1 MNATDRYTFE
11 QYQALRGVNWST
23 LRHMD
28 TSALAYRENLL
39 NPPPSTAVMDLG
51 SAMHAAIL
59 EPEEFHARYA
69 IFDGRRGTKAHQ
81 EWQDENP
88 GVTDLK
94 PDEWDQVMGAAE
106 AVHSRRQGKLARRIL
121 RHARTEVTLQWTDP
135 DTHVRCKARPDIIG
149 PTILADV
156 KTTGSVDPRRFGRL
170 AADMVYH
177 GKMAF
182 AAMGLREIGHPVER
196 VTILAVEQKPPHD
209 VGVFDICQG
218 DLERSEQHVA
228 NLLSQLKT
236 CRRRRIWPG
245 RCENTQV
252 LDLPPWLFESDND
265 ISDLG
270 IAFEVV
276 GGTR

>member
-1 MNATDRYTFE
+1 MKTARYTFPE
-11 QYQALRGVNWST
+11 YQRLRGVNWST

-28 TSALAYRENLL
+28 TSGLAYRENLL
-39 NPPPSTAVMDLG
+39 NPPPPTPIMGLG

-59 EPEEFHARYA
+59 EPEEFEARYA
-69 IFDGRRGTKAHQ
+69 VFDGRRGTKAHQ
-81 EWQDENP
+81 EWRAEHI

-94 PDEWDQVMGAAE
+94 PDEWDQVMGAAG
-106 AVHSRRQGKLARRIL
+106 AVHRSRQGRLARRIL
-121 RHARTEVTLQWTDP
+121 RHSRKEVTLQWTDS
-135 DTHVRCKARPDIIG
+135 DTRIRCKARPDIVG
-149 PTILADV
+149 PTILADL
-156 KTTGSVDPRRFGRL
+156 KTTSSVDPRKFGRL
-170 AADMVYH
+170 AGDMVYH

-196 VTILAVEQKPPHD
+196 VTIIAVEQKPPHD
-209 VGVFDICQG
+209 VGVFDVCPG

-228 NLLSQLKT
+228 NLLQELKT

-270 IAFEVV
+270 MHLEVRGATV
-276 GGTR
+276 